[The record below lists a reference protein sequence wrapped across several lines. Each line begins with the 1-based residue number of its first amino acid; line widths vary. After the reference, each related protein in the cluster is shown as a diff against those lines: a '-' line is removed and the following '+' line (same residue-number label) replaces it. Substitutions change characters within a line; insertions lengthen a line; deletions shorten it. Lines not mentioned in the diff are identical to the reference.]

1 MGGSQRGHAMDIRE
15 IARNFYATIDAQDWD
30 RLANLVSPDLT
41 VHLGSANPIGFDDW
55 RKSLTE
61 FFAGFPDGHHVM
73 DDFVSDADKVVTRGR
88 FQGTHTGIF
97 HGVEPSGNC
106 VSVGVIHIDRVENGI
121 VVEHFGQLDGLGLMH
136 QIGAF

>member
-1 MGGSQRGHAMDIRE
+1 MPRSTRRTG
-15 IARNFYATIDAQDWD
+15 IDCRIWS
-30 RLANLVSPDLT
+30 LPISPFIST
-41 VHLGSANPIGFDDW
+41 GFDDW
-55 RKSLTE
+55 QKSLAE
-61 FFAGFPDGHHVM
+61 FFVGFPNGRHVI
-73 DDFVSDADKVVTRGR
+73 DDYVSEADSVVTRCR

-97 HGVEPSGNC
+97 HGIEPSGNR

>member
-1 MGGSQRGHAMDIRE
+1 MDIRDV
-15 IARNFYATIDAQDWD
+15 ARSFYAAIDTQDWD
-30 RLANLVSPDLT
+30 RLSDLVSPDLA

-55 RKSLTE
+55 QKSLAE
-61 FFAGFPDGHHVM
+61 FFVGFPNGRHVI
-73 DDFVSDADKVVTRGR
+73 DDYVSEADSVVTRCR

-97 HGVEPSGNC
+97 HGIEPSGNR
-106 VSVGVIHIDRVENGI
+106 VSVGVIHIDRVEDGI

>member
-15 IARNFYATIDAQDWD
+15 IARNLYATIDAQDWD
-30 RLANLVSPDLT
+30 RLAGLVSPDLA
-41 VHLGSANPIGFDDW
+41 VHLASASPIGFDDW

-61 FFAGFPDGHHVM
+61 FFVGFPDGHHVI
-73 DDFVSDADKVVTRGR
+73 DDYVGDADTVVTRGR
-88 FQGTHTGIF
+88 FQGTHTGTF
-97 HGVEPSGNC
+97 HGVAPSGNC
-106 VSVGVIHIDRVENGI
+106 VSVGVINIDRVENGI